1 MFSLQSRKSDI
12 EQPAKDDL
20 ALSYPRQALAQNRAQ
35 FWATL
40 IAASLTLGFGIYLI
54 GIAVYGYIALGHS
67 LQVAAIETFL
77 SIILDAVS
85 VLFFRQLNETR
96 KYNVEMYDRMRFDE
110 RMAEAI
116 RLTESIDDPST
127 RSDTKAK
134 LVLLLVKPQYLSIKQ
149 SKDRVLMLV
158 ESDRNQ

>member
-1 MFSLQSRKSDI
+1 MFSLQSRRSDI
-12 EQPAKDDL
+12 ERPASKDDL
-20 ALSYPRQALAQNRAQ
+20 ALSYPSQALAQNRVQ

-54 GIAVYGYIALGHS
+54 GIAVYGYIALGQS
-67 LQVAAIETFL
+67 LQVAAIEAFL

-116 RLTESIDDPST
+116 RLTDSIDDPST
-127 RSDTKAK
+127 KSDTKAK
-134 LVLLLVKPQYLSIKQ
+134 LVLLLAKPQYLSIKP
-149 SKDRVLMLV
+149 SK
-158 ESDRNQ
+158 SHF

>member
-1 MFSLQSRKSDI
+1 MFSLPSGRSDNK
-12 EQPAKDDL
+12 QPVKDDL
-20 ALSYPRQALAQNRAQ
+20 ALSYPRQALAQNRVQ

-77 SIILDAVS
+77 SIILDAES

-96 KYNVEMYDRMRFDE
+96 KYNVEIYDRMRFDE
-110 RMAEAI
+110 RIAEAI
-116 RLTESIDDPST
+116 RLAESIDDPST
-127 RSDTKAK
+127 RSNTKAK
-134 LVLLLVKPQYLSIKQ
+134 LVLMLAKPQYLSIKQ
-149 SKDRVLMLV
+149 PKGRV
-158 ESDRNQ
+158 SS